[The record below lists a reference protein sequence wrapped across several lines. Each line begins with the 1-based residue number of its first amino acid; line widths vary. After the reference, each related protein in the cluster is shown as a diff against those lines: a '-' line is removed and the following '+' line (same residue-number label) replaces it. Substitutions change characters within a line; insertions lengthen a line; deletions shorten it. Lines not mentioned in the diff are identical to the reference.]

1 MFVLSFVKDVLVGLF
16 QAESESP
23 AVRAAVK
30 ALASAL
36 VVVAVAFLH
45 NVGLPV

>member
-1 MFVLSFVKDVLVGLF
+1 MLAFAKAVAVGLF

-36 VVVAVAFLH
+36 LVVAVASAHSL
-45 NVGLPV
+45 V

>member
-1 MFVLSFVKDVLVGLF
+1 LVLSFVKDVVLGLF

-30 ALASAL
+30 AVVAAL
-36 VVVAVAFLH
+36 VAVAVAYVHTLA
-45 NVGLPV
+45 LPF

>member
-1 MFVLSFVKDVLVGLF
+1 MLAFVKGVALGMF

-30 ALASAL
+30 VLASAL
-36 VVVAVAFLH
+36 VAAAVAFAH
-45 NVGLPV
+45 SQV